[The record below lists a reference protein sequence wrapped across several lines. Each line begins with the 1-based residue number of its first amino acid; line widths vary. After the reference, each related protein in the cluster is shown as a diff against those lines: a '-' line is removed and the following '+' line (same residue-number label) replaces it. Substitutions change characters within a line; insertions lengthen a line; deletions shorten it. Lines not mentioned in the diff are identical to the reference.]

1 MRQEGAARTHNG
13 RHSPRPADNSPNEG
27 ERRGWHAHGPWRE
40 RHASQRPYPKKS
52 RCGQRGQG
60 SQTSASGRSQ
70 STSSSQKASAS
81 RTLYMAA
88 SASPPQ
94 AAGDAIAPP
103 PGWSNP
109 AAPGRAAETR
119 ARRPRPGY
127 SWQRGNGDALG
138 GWSAGGARKRAPT
151 NPRPGE
157 RSRDARALIGGAG
170 KSKSEPHSPGAAA
183 TRREAPAAA
192 ATSFPHDASL
202 SPQLQ
207 RRRYRIPHVS
217 SVARLL
223 KRISSIHWE
232 MVLTHSHGQ
241 VEHSPIRLGIRGCA
255 RPLAHYDARYPCSP
269 TVKHPR
275 SVLSRFLLEIL
286 LVPFSEPIIH
296 FEIARNNFFCAAA

>member
-70 STSSSQKASAS
+70 STSRSQKASAS

-109 AAPGRAAETR
+109 AAPGRAAEAR

-127 SWQRGNGDALG
+127 SWQRGNGDAPG

-183 TRREAPAAA
+183 TRRGAPAA
-192 ATSFPHDASL
+192 ATSFSHDAPL
-202 SPQLQ
+202 SPQL
-207 RRRYRIPHVS
+207 PTPPLS
-217 SVARLL
+217 NTARLKCCPL
-223 KRISSIHWE
+223 AQEDLLDSLGEGAHP
-232 MVLTHSHGQ
+232 LTWAGGHGR
-241 VEHSPIRLGIRGCA
+241 HSPIRLGIQGGSSEKLRPPPWALRG
-255 RPLAHYDARYPCSP
+255 
-269 TVKHPR
+269 
-275 SVLSRFLLEIL
+275 
-286 LVPFSEPIIH
+286 
-296 FEIARNNFFCAAA
+296 